1 MDRGAF
7 MTSSELS
14 HVTRQE
20 ARYEL
25 TQFERVYG
33 EPRRR
38 PPASVRQRHAVGAF
52 HLQLARFVH
61 EHSLGCLLLSPVD
74 VVLDAERDLVLQP
87 DLMFIASPRTSI
99 IRERVLGAP
108 DLVVDVVAGRPCLG
122 EIQERLDWY
131 FAYGVREAWV
141 HYQLDQRLDVL
152 QGGRDGIAARRSFDY
167 CSPIASGLWPA
178 WTLTPG
184 QIVYA

>member
-1 MDRGAF
+1 
-7 MTSSELS
+7 MTQGGLS
-14 HVTRQE
+14 DVSRQE
-20 ARYEL
+20 ARHGL

-52 HLQLARFVH
+52 HLQLARFVQARN
-61 EHSLGCLLLSPVD
+61 LGCLLLSPVD
-74 VVLDAERDLVLQP
+74 VLLDAQRDLVLQP
-87 DLMFIASPRTSI
+87 DLLFIASARTGI

-108 DLVVDVVAGRPCLG
+108 DLVIDVIPGRPCLG

-141 HYQLDQRLDVL
+141 HYQLDQRLEVL
-152 QGGRDGIAARRSFDY
+152 QGGRDRISARRSFDY
-167 CSPIASGLWPA
+167 CAPIVSTVWPDLA
-178 WTLTPG
+178 MTPG
-184 QIVYA
+184 QILYT